1 MTLYPLFCYTDFYL
15 ILKKKIFLYSL
26 GTLVL
31 LVAALLVYVRANE
44 PAVPERVIIAHAG
57 GNIDS
62 TTYTNSREAV
72 EHAIACGVKYI
83 ELDIVISPEGEPLAF
98 HSSDDMIDTIY
109 SCDPPHIGE
118 FTGAPLR
125 GKNGKTYTP
134 LTWREINEIFLA
146 HPNLIFVVD
155 KTDDPAIL
163 EKYFPKL
170 KDRMIVECF
179 SMERYKEVTNAGFM
193 QAMLS
198 EEAVSPGAVIWQD
211 IKHLFCSDEPRV
223 EMVAMGRDT
232 YNSSRATR
240 WFIKLCNIPVAMW
253 SAADRQ
259 HANEMFNRISQARML
274 YTNEIE

>member
-1 MTLYPLFCYTDFYL
+1 M
-15 ILKKKIFLYSL
+15 KKIILYTTGVIVVL
-26 GTLVL
+26 VGVLVL
-31 LVAALLVYVRANE
+31 YVRANE

-62 TTYTNSREAV
+62 LTYTNSREAV

-83 ELDIVISPEGEPLAF
+83 ELDVVISPEGEPLAF

-118 FTGAPLR
+118 FTAAPLR

-146 HPNLIFVVD
+146 HPDLLFVVD
-155 KTDDPAIL
+155 KTDDPVIL

-179 SMERYKEVTNAGFM
+179 SMQRYKEVTNAGFK

-198 EEAVSPGAVIWQD
+198 EEAVSPAAVIWQD
-211 IKHLFCSDEPRV
+211 IKHLFCGDEPRV
-223 EMVAMGRDT
+223 DMIAIGRNT
-232 YNSSRATR
+232 YNTNRSLR
-240 WFIKLCNIPVAMW
+240 WFIKLCDLPVAMW
-253 SAADRQ
+253 SATDTR
-259 HANEMFNRISQARML
+259 HAKDIFNKVAQARML
-274 YTNEIE
+274 YTNEVGE

>member
-1 MTLYPLFCYTDFYL
+1 M
-15 ILKKKIFLYSL
+15 
-26 GTLVL
+26 VL
-31 LVAALLVYVRANE
+31 LAGALLIYVRANE
-44 PAVPERVIIAHAG
+44 PAVPEHVIIAHAG

-62 TTYTNSREAV
+62 LTYTNSREAV

-109 SCDPPHIGE
+109 SCDPPHMGE
-118 FTGAPLR
+118 FTAAPLR

-146 HPNLIFVVD
+146 HPDIFFVVD

-170 KDRMIVECF
+170 KNRMIVECF
-179 SMERYKEVTNAGFM
+179 SMHRYKEITDAGFK

-198 EEAVSPGAVIWQD
+198 EEAVSPAAVIWQD

-223 EMVAMGRDT
+223 EMIALGRDT
-232 YNSSRATR
+232 YNSSRTTR
-240 WFIKLCNIPVAMW
+240 WFVRLCNIPVAMW
-253 SAADRQ
+253 SAADTN
-259 HANEMFNRISQARML
+259 HANELFNKIPQVRML
-274 YTNEIE
+274 YTNEVKR

>member
-1 MTLYPLFCYTDFYL
+1 ML
-15 ILKKKIFLYSL
+15 L
-26 GTLVL
+26 GVAMVL
-31 LVAALLVYVRANE
+31 YVRANE
-44 PAVPERVIIAHAG
+44 PEVPERDIIAHAG

-62 TTYTNSREAV
+62 LTYTNSREAV
-72 EHAIACGVKYI
+72 EHAIECGVKYI

-118 FTGAPLR
+118 FTASPLR

-134 LTWREINEIFLA
+134 VTWREINEIFLA
-146 HPNLIFVVD
+146 HPDLIFVVD

-179 SMERYKEVTNAGFM
+179 SMERYKEVTRAGFK

-198 EEAVSPGAVIWQD
+198 EEAFSPSAIIWQD
-211 IKHLFCSDEPRV
+211 IKHLFNDDEPRV
-223 EMVAMGRDT
+223 DLVAIGRDT
-232 YNSSRATR
+232 YNSDRATR
-240 WFIKLCNIPVAMW
+240 WFIKLCNIPMGMW
-253 SAADRQ
+253 SANDRNR
-259 HANEMFNRISQARML
+259 ASEMFNKIPQARML
-274 YTNEIE
+274 YTNEVEK